1 MDFFSNKCSQFRPK
15 IPLSILKWITVDLFS
30 EHLKVSENE
39 CSPHAYSL
47 QSVTP
52 QNREATLQP

>member
-1 MDFFSNKCSQFRPK
+1 
-15 IPLSILKWITVDLFS
+15 LFS
-30 EHLKVSENE
+30 EHLKVLSISENE